1 MTEQDL
7 DQTKAEALVKSMG
20 VIPNDGALTP
30 LIRAVSAGDKETL
43 RRMFRRLSPQ
53 TIYRRFHTPYP
64 SVPAWMLDLMIDV
77 DHRDRESLVVVAG
90 GRYRRPRHVREGER
104 R

>member
-20 VIPNDGALTP
+20 VIPNDAALTP

-64 SVPAWMLDLMIDV
+64 SVPAWMLVWKRNLALTRACRQP
-77 DHRDRESLVVVAG
+77 RDIPETG
-90 GRYRRPRHVREGER
+90 CQRRHG
-104 R
+104 